1 MYHRDANPDSDS
13 NVHACPDFDP
23 IAHAHANTVAYA
35 DANGNAHPHSY
46 SAAAARGYRNSC
58 PNCYTHAYHRS

>member
-35 DANGNAHPHSY
+35 DANAYGNAHPHS
-46 SAAAARGYRNSC
+46 
-58 PNCYTHAYHRS
+58 